1 MEDWTLKRGVKVQGN
16 CSARW
21 LGIRDCRA
29 GIGAA
34 EEDQHRLALGGMGLS
49 ASGRVLALE

>member
-34 EEDQHRLALGGMGLS
+34 EEDQHHCLALGGMGLS
-49 ASGRVLALE
+49 ASGRVLP